1 MRLLKLHPDYIGAT
15 LSSLCMMHCFL
26 TPILFITQAHMSTA
40 PGWWQPLNFVFLFL
54 SFLAIYRSVQN
65 SSNQLV
71 KVMFFVFW
79 TLLAF
84 LLISE
89 EFEILHL
96 PEAITYAAGFSL
108 AFLHIYNKK
117 YCQCDKEECCAED
130 KN

>member
-1 MRLLKLHPDYIGAT
+1 
-15 LSSLCMMHCFL
+15 
-26 TPILFITQAHMSTA
+26 MSTA

-96 PEAITYAAGFSL
+96 PEAITYATGLSL
-108 AFLHIYNKK
+108 AFLHIYNKR
-117 YCQCDKEECCAED
+117 YCQCDNEECCVED

>member
-1 MRLLKLHPDYIGAT
+1 
-15 LSSLCMMHCFL
+15 
-26 TPILFITQAHMSTA
+26 MSTA
-40 PGWWQPLNFVFLFL
+40 PGWWQPLNFAFLFL
-54 SFLAIYRSVQN
+54 SFLAIYRSIQN

-96 PEAITYAAGFSL
+96 PEAITYATGFSL

-117 YCQCDKEECCAED
+117 YCQCDDEECCVED